1 MLVEVDFK
9 QLEWRGAALL
19 SQDRVMIKELWD
31 GIDIHTTNAE
41 LFFGSKE
48 HRQECKI
55 FNFRM
60 IFRGSA
66 YAFFMDRRMPDFSL
80 SKWERIVNDFWEKY
94 SGLDTKHSEWI
105 DTVRR
110 TGELHLPTGA
120 FFKFNKIQKR
130 DTSWDY
136 KPTEICNYPVQNTS
150 ALIVYATLADIQKK
164 LGSLPASTV
173 KTVLTVH
180 DSGVWDVDKKVLD
193 PVVNI
198 LYNAFIESGKTFEK
212 RFGIKVNVPLGGDVK
227 IGNSWG
233 EMEEIKL

>member
-9 QLEWRGAALL
+9 QLEWRVAALL
-19 SQDRVMIKELWD
+19 SQDKVMIQELWD

-66 YAFFMDRRMPDFSL
+66 YAFYMDRKMPDFSL
-80 SKWERIVNDFWEKY
+80 RKWEGVVDDFWNKY
-94 SGLDTKHSEWI
+94 SGLDNKHKEWI

-110 TGELHLPTGA
+110 TGELHMPTGA
-120 FFKFNKIQKR
+120 YFKFNKELKK
-130 DTSWDY
+130 DGAYDY
-136 KPTEICNYPVQNTS
+136 KPSMICNYPVQNTS
-150 ALIVYATLADIQKK
+150 ALIVYSTLAEIKKNLKEIQ
-164 LGSLPASTV
+164 ASSV

-180 DSGVWDVDKKVLD
+180 DSGIWDVDKKVLD
-193 PVVNI
+193 PTLKI
-198 LYNAFIESGKTFEK
+198 LYNAFIESGKIFEN
-212 RFGIKVNVPLGGDVK
+212 RFKIPVNVPLGGDVK
-227 IGNSWG
+227 VGNSWG